1 MPQRANSSHT
11 EEVISWLLPSCP
23 EGSATLGGVRG
34 PSRVTASS
42 AYPLYLFHVHVVW
55 GLLIQLFCN
64 GNVCLKRKTWDACWS
79 GMYGICLPALA
90 GCLKRRKYS
99 VDSPVRGLLSKLI
112 HLSSHPLFPLLT
124 SPFLVGEIR
133 RSKRQHFTA
142 VCFLSFWV
150 LQSQPSPSA
159 QRCFFKKLARAKWQ
173 VPCALWLQPHGESQ
187 LACAFFSC
195 TSYTKPHY
203 SLERSWC

>member
-11 EEVISWLLPSCP
+11 EQVISWLLPSCS

-42 AYPLYLFHVHVVW
+42 AYPLYLFHVLW

-90 GCLKRRKYS
+90 GRLKRRKYS
-99 VDSPVRGLLSKLI
+99 VDSPVRGASLKADSPQLTPPFSLAHISFLGGRDQKVQEAAFCSSLFPELLSSVEPTL
-112 HLSSHPLFPLLT
+112 PLCT
-124 SPFLVGEIR
+124 EMFLQEVGK
-133 RSKRQHFTA
+133 S
-142 VCFLSFWV
+142 
-150 LQSQPSPSA
+150 
-159 QRCFFKKLARAKWQ
+159 
-173 VPCALWLQPHGESQ
+173 
-187 LACAFFSC
+187 
-195 TSYTKPHY
+195 
-203 SLERSWC
+203 